1 MDGEPAAFSHADAAR
16 RRQPSAWVAA
26 VALLAALAGNS
37 EVHAQ
42 TIRIGG
48 TGSAIGT
55 MQRLGEAYRKTDPSF
70 RLDVL
75 PNLGS
80 SGGIKALSVGGIQ
93 IAAIS
98 RPLKPVES
106 ATGLR
111 AIEYGR
117 TAFVLASSQDTT
129 RNLTMGE
136 VAALYAG
143 KRTHWSD
150 GTPVRLVLRPT
161 SDGDT
166 ELLAAF
172 SPEVRAALEQA
183 QRREGMVLGMTDQET
198 VDAIERLPGGAGYG
212 VDGPVAVRA
221 APRGAVGNRWR
232 CADAGQCGQR
242 PLPACQADVPGV
254 ARRRTGGSAPIRRI
268 RRIRR
273 RAQAADGIGPR
284 DPQHRRSPPL
294 SVAGH
299 RRQAGPERTGPWNDC

>member
-198 VDAIERLPGGAGYG
+198 VDAIERLPGGW
-212 VDGPVAVRA
+212 V
-221 APRGAVGNRWR
+221 
-232 CADAGQCGQR
+232 
-242 PLPACQADVPGV
+242 
-254 ARRRTGGSAPIRRI
+254 RRRWPCCCPSSAARCRWQSMAL
-268 RRIRR
+268 RR
-273 RAQAADGIGPR
+273 RWPMWPAAATRMPSR
-284 DPQHRRSPPL
+284 CTWCCAPT
-294 SVAGH
+294 H
-299 RRQAGPERTGPWNDC
+299 RRQRADSSNTSDPTPRASC